1 MGTNPRYNNNGRR
14 YPQFNGLIM
23 SRIEEKFL
31 ETFGE
36 EPDLVAA
43 APGRVNLIGE
53 HIDYSDGFVLPFA
66 IKDRTLVAARKRND
80 STVRIASAQRRNK
93 VVTVDINQVKPGLKG
108 EWERYAL
115 GVLWSLGVKSGV
127 DLMID
132 GHVPLGAGLSSSAA
146 LECSV
151 ATAMN
156 HLFDLGFNLEELAR
170 LTQKAENQYV
180 GVPCG
185 IMDQSVSLMATQGS
199 ALLLDCRD
207 LSTKNIPFDV
217 ASSGLELL
225 IIDTQAHHALTDGGY
240 AERRASCESAVAKL
254 GISSLR
260 ELTLEKLQESGALLI
275 ETEFIRVRH
284 AVTEMKRVLDCV
296 DALSA
301 SDFEKVGKLI
311 NQSHASLRDDYTV
324 SCPELDTAVE
334 ASLLAGALGSRMV
347 GGGFGGSAIALIQA
361 SKTTQT
367 VSTVEKAFADR
378 KFKAPR
384 FFTSLPSQGAELLSR
399 R

>member
-1 MGTNPRYNNNGRR
+1 
-14 YPQFNGLIM
+14 M
-23 SRIEEKFL
+23 SQIEKKFL
-31 ETFGE
+31 ETFSA

-66 IKDRTLVAARKRND
+66 IKDRTLVAARKRGD

-93 VVTVDINQVKPGLKG
+93 IVTVDISTVKPGLKG

-115 GVLWSLGVKSGV
+115 GVLWALGVKEGV
-127 DLMID
+127 DLLID

-207 LSTKNIPFDV
+207 LTTKNIPFDV

-240 AERRASCESAVAKL
+240 AERRASCESVVAKL
-254 GISSLR
+254 GITSLR
-260 ELTLEKLQESGALLI
+260 ELSMEQLENSRGLLT
-275 ETEFIRVRH
+275 ETEFVRARH
-284 AVTEMKRVLDCV
+284 AVTEMKRVLECV
-296 DALSA
+296 EALSN
-301 SDFEKVGKLI
+301 SDFERVGQLI
-311 NQSHASLRDDYTV
+311 NQSHISLRDDYTV

-334 ASLLAGALGSRMV
+334 AALAAGALGSRMV

-361 SKTTQT
+361 SKTTET
-367 VSTVEKAFADR
+367 IKAVEKAFSS
-378 KFKAPR
+378 KGFKAPR

>member
-1 MGTNPRYNNNGRR
+1 
-14 YPQFNGLIM
+14 M
-23 SRIEEKFL
+23 SQIEKKFL

-93 VVTVDINQVKPGLKG
+93 IVSVDINNVKPGLKG

-115 GVLWSLGVKSGV
+115 GVLWALGVKEGV
-127 DLMID
+127 DLLID

-156 HLFDLGFNLEELAR
+156 HLFDMGYNLEELAR

-185 IMDQSVSLMATQGS
+185 IMDQSVSLMATQGF

-240 AERRASCESAVAKL
+240 AERRASCESVVAKL
-254 GISSLR
+254 GITSLR
-260 ELTLEKLQESGALLI
+260 ELTMEQLEKSRGLLT
-275 ETEFIRVRH
+275 ETEFVRARH
-284 AVTEMKRVLDCV
+284 AVTEMQRVLDCV
-296 DALSA
+296 KALSD
-301 SDFEKVGKLI
+301 SNFELVGKLL

-324 SCPELDTAVE
+324 SCSELDNAVE
-334 ASLLAGALGSRMV
+334 ASLTAGALGSRMV

-361 SKTTQT
+361 SKTTET
-367 VSTVEKAFADR
+367 IKAIEKAFSSKR
-378 KFKAPR
+378 FKAPR

>member
-1 MGTNPRYNNNGRR
+1 
-14 YPQFNGLIM
+14 M
-23 SRIEEKFL
+23 SSIEEKFL

-53 HIDYSDGFVLPFA
+53 HIDYSEGFVLPFA
-66 IKDRTLVAARKRND
+66 IKDRTLVSARKRDD
-80 STVRIASAQRRNK
+80 SIVRVASAQRRNK
-93 VVTVDINQVKPGLKG
+93 IITVDINEVKPGLKG

-115 GVLWSLGVKSGV
+115 GVLWSMGVKSGV
-127 DLMID
+127 DLLID

-156 HLFDLGFNLEELAR
+156 HLFDMGFSLEELAR

-185 IMDQSVSLMATQGS
+185 IMDQSVSLMATNGF

-207 LSTKNIPFDV
+207 LSTRNIPFDV
-217 ASSGLELL
+217 ASHGLELL

-240 AERRASCESAVAKL
+240 AERRASCESVATKL
-254 GISSLR
+254 GVKSMR
-260 ELTLEKLQESGALLI
+260 ELTIEQLDSSRDKLSES
-275 ETEFIRVRH
+275 EYIRARH

-296 DALSA
+296 EALA
-301 SDFEKVGKLI
+301 SEDFTQVGQLL
-311 NQSHASLRDDYTV
+311 NQSHNSLRDDYTV

-334 ASLLAGALGSRMV
+334 ASLAAGALGARMV

-361 SKTTQT
+361 SKTSQT
-367 VSTVEKAFADR
+367 ISAVEKAFADK

-399 R
+399 G

>member
-1 MGTNPRYNNNGRR
+1 
-14 YPQFNGLIM
+14 M
-23 SRIEEKFL
+23 SQIEKKFL
-31 ETFGE
+31 ETFGA

-66 IKDRTLVAARKRND
+66 IKDRTLVAARKRGD

-93 VVTVDINQVKPGLKG
+93 IVTVDISTVKPGLKG

-115 GVLWSLGVKSGV
+115 GVLWALGVKEGV
-127 DLMID
+127 DLLID

-199 ALLLDCRD
+199 ALLLDCSD
-207 LSTKNIPFDV
+207 LTTKNIPFDV

-240 AERRASCESAVAKL
+240 AERRASCESVVAKL

-260 ELTLEKLQESGALLI
+260 ELSMEQLENSRGLLT
-275 ETEFIRVRH
+275 ETEFVRARH
-284 AVTEMKRVLDCV
+284 AVTEMKRVLECV
-296 DALSA
+296 EALSN
-301 SDFEKVGKLI
+301 SDFAKVGQLI
-311 NQSHASLRDDYTV
+311 NQSHTSLRDDYTV

-334 ASLLAGALGSRMV
+334 AALAAGALGSRMV

-361 SKTTQT
+361 SKTTET
-367 VSTVEKAFADR
+367 IKSVEKAFSS
-378 KFKAPR
+378 KGFKAPR

>member
-1 MGTNPRYNNNGRR
+1 
-14 YPQFNGLIM
+14 M
-23 SRIEEKFL
+23 SQIEKKFL
-31 ETFGE
+31 ETFGA

-66 IKDRTLVAARKRND
+66 IKDRTLVAARIRND

-93 VVTVDINQVKPGLKG
+93 IVTVDINQVKPGLKG

-115 GVLWSLGVKSGV
+115 GVLWALGVKKGV
-127 DLMID
+127 DLLID
-132 GHVPLGAGLSSSAA
+132 GNVPLGAGLSSSAA

-240 AERRASCESAVAKL
+240 AERRASCESVVAKL
-254 GISSLR
+254 GITSLR
-260 ELTLEKLQESGALLI
+260 ELSMEQLESSRALLT
-275 ETEFIRVRH
+275 ETEFVRARH
-284 AVTEMKRVLDCV
+284 AVSEMKRVLECV
-296 DALSA
+296 VALRN
-301 SDFEKVGKLI
+301 SDFEKVGHLI

-324 SCPELDTAVE
+324 SCPELDTAVD
-334 ASLLAGALGSRMV
+334 AALSAGALGSRMV

-361 SKTTQT
+361 SKSAETIK
-367 VSTVEKAFADR
+367 VIEKAFSS
-378 KFKAPR
+378 KGFKAPR

>member
-1 MGTNPRYNNNGRR
+1 
-14 YPQFNGLIM
+14 M
-23 SRIEEKFL
+23 SQIEKKFL
-31 ETFGE
+31 ETFGA

-66 IKDRTLVAARKRND
+66 IKDRTLVAARKRGD

-93 VVTVDINQVKPGLKG
+93 IVTVDISRVKPGLKG

-115 GVLWSLGVKSGV
+115 GVLWALGVKDGV
-127 DLMID
+127 DLLID

-207 LSTKNIPFDV
+207 LTTKNIPFDV

-240 AERRASCESAVAKL
+240 AERRASCESVVAKL
-254 GISSLR
+254 GITSLR
-260 ELTLEKLQESGALLI
+260 ELTMEQLENSRGLLT
-275 ETEFIRVRH
+275 ETEFVRARH
-284 AVTEMKRVLDCV
+284 AVTEMKRVLECV
-296 DALSA
+296 EALSN
-301 SDFEKVGKLI
+301 SDFAKVGQLI
-311 NQSHASLRDDYTV
+311 NQSHASLRNDYTV

-334 ASLLAGALGSRMV
+334 AALAAGSLGSRMV

-361 SKTTQT
+361 SKTTET
-367 VSTVEKAFADR
+367 IKAVEKAFSS
-378 KFKAPR
+378 KGFKAPR

>member
-1 MGTNPRYNNNGRR
+1 
-14 YPQFNGLIM
+14 M
-23 SRIEEKFL
+23 SQIEKKFL

-66 IKDRTLVAARKRND
+66 IKDRTLVAARKRGD

-93 VVTVDINQVKPGLKG
+93 IVTVDIAKVKPGLKG

-115 GVLWSLGVKSGV
+115 GVLWALGVKEGV
-127 DLMID
+127 DVLID

-240 AERRASCESAVAKL
+240 AQRRASCESVVANL
-254 GISSLR
+254 GIKSLR
-260 ELTLEKLQESGALLI
+260 ELTMGQLENSRDLLT
-275 ETEFIRVRH
+275 ETEFVRARH

-296 DALSA
+296 QALSDSNFA
-301 SDFEKVGKLI
+301 RVGELI
-311 NQSHASLRDDYTV
+311 NQSHISLRDDYTV
-324 SCPELDTAVE
+324 SCPELDTAVD
-334 ASLLAGALGSRMV
+334 AALAAGALGARMV

-361 SKTTQT
+361 SKTTET
-367 VSTVEKAFADR
+367 IKTIEKAFSN
-378 KFKAPR
+378 KSFKPPR
-384 FFTSLPSQGAELLSR
+384 FFTSLPSQGAELISR

>member
-1 MGTNPRYNNNGRR
+1 
-14 YPQFNGLIM
+14 M
-23 SRIEEKFL
+23 SSIEEKFL

-53 HIDYSDGFVLPFA
+53 HIDYSEGFVLPFA
-66 IKDRTLVAARKRND
+66 IKDRTLVAARKRDD
-80 STVRIASAQRRNK
+80 STVRIASAQRRSK
-93 VVTVDINQVKPGLKG
+93 IVTVDISEVRPGLKG

-115 GVLWSLGVKSGV
+115 GVLWSMGVKSGV
-127 DLMID
+127 DLLID

-156 HLFDLGFNLEELAR
+156 HLFDMGFNLEELAR

-185 IMDQSVSLMATQGS
+185 IMDQSVSLMASRGF

-207 LSTKNIPFDV
+207 LSTRNIPFDV
-217 ASSGLELL
+217 ASHGLELL

-240 AERRASCESAVAKL
+240 AERRASCEAVAAKL
-254 GISSLR
+254 SVKSMR
-260 ELTLEKLQESGALLI
+260 ELTMAQLDSARATLS
-275 ETEFIRVRH
+275 ETEYIRARH
-284 AVTEMKRVLDCV
+284 AITEMQRVLDCV
-296 DALSA
+296 DALGRG
-301 SDFEKVGKLI
+301 DFVKVGQLI
-311 NQSHASLRDDYTV
+311 NDSHRSLRDDYTV

-334 ASLLAGALGSRMV
+334 ASLAAGALGSRMV
-347 GGGFGGSAIALIQA
+347 GGGFGGSAIALIEA
-361 SKTTQT
+361 AKTSQT
-367 VSTVEKAFADR
+367 ISAIEKAFADK

-399 R
+399 G

>member
-1 MGTNPRYNNNGRR
+1 
-14 YPQFNGLIM
+14 M
-23 SRIEEKFL
+23 SSIEQKFL
-31 ETFGE
+31 EIFGE
-36 EPDLVAA
+36 SPDLVAA

-66 IKDRTLVAARKRND
+66 IKDRTFAAIRKRDD
-80 STVRIASAQRRNK
+80 SIVRIASAQRRNK
-93 VVTVDINQVKPGLKG
+93 IVSVELSTVKPGLKG

-115 GVLWSLGVKSGV
+115 GVLWAMGVNNGL
-127 DLMID
+127 DLLID

-151 ATAMN
+151 ATAAN
-156 HLFDLGFNLEELAR
+156 HLFNLGFSLEELAR

-185 IMDQSVSLMATQGS
+185 IMDQSVSLMATNGS

-207 LSTKNIPFDV
+207 LSTRNIPFDV
-217 ASSGLELL
+217 ASRDLELL

-240 AERRASCESAVAKL
+240 AERRASCESAVSKL
-254 GISSLR
+254 GIKSLR
-260 ELTLEKLQESGALLI
+260 DLSAPELEELRHLLTQV
-275 ETEFIRVRH
+275 EYIRARH

-296 DALSA
+296 DALDA
-301 SDFEKVGKLI
+301 GDFTKVGQLI
-311 NQSHASLRDDYTV
+311 NQSHQSLRDDYTV
-324 SCPELDTAVE
+324 SCPELDTAVD
-334 ASLLAGALGSRMV
+334 ASLAAGALGARMV

-361 SKTTQT
+361 NKTSETIAEI
-367 VSTVEKAFADR
+367 EKAFSDR

-384 FFTSLPSQGAELLSR
+384 FFSSLPSQGAEIISKY
-399 R
+399 

>member
-1 MGTNPRYNNNGRR
+1 
-14 YPQFNGLIM
+14 M
-23 SRIEEKFL
+23 SSIEGKFL

-53 HIDYSDGFVLPFA
+53 HIDYSEGFVLPFA
-66 IKDRTLVAARKRND
+66 INDRTLVAARKRDD
-80 STVRIASAQRRNK
+80 SIVRIASVQRRNK
-93 VVTVDINQVKPGLKG
+93 IITVDINDVKPGLKG

-115 GVLWSLGVKSGV
+115 GVLWSMGINTGV
-127 DLMID
+127 DLIID

-185 IMDQSVSLMATQGS
+185 IMDQSVSLMATHGF

-207 LSTKNIPFDV
+207 LSTRNIPFDV
-217 ASSGLELL
+217 ASHGLELL

-240 AERRASCESAVAKL
+240 AERRASCESVASKL
-254 GISSLR
+254 GVKSMR
-260 ELTLEKLQESGALLI
+260 ELTMVTLDAARNQITEI
-275 ETEFIRVRH
+275 EYVRARH

-296 DALSA
+296 EALSA
-301 SDFEKVGKLI
+301 GDFLKVGQLL
-311 NQSHASLRDDYTV
+311 NASHVSLRDDYTV
-324 SCPELDTAVE
+324 SCPELNAAVD
-334 ASLLAGALGSRMV
+334 ASLTAGALGSRMV
-347 GGGFGGSAIALIQA
+347 GGGFGGSAIALIEA
-361 SKTTQT
+361 SKTAQT
-367 VSTVEKAFADR
+367 IDVIEKAFAER
-378 KFKAPR
+378 KFKSPR

>member
-1 MGTNPRYNNNGRR
+1 
-14 YPQFNGLIM
+14 M
-23 SRIEEKFL
+23 SQIEKKFL
-31 ETFGE
+31 ETFGA

-66 IKDRTLVAARKRND
+66 IKDRTLVAARKRGD

-93 VVTVDINQVKPGLKG
+93 IVTVDISKVKPGLRG

-115 GVLWSLGVKSGV
+115 GVLWALGVKEGV
-127 DLMID
+127 DLLID

-207 LSTKNIPFDV
+207 LTTKNIPFDV

-240 AERRASCESAVAKL
+240 AERRASCESVVAKL
-254 GISSLR
+254 GITSLR
-260 ELTLEKLQESGALLI
+260 ELSMEQLENSRGLLT
-275 ETEFIRVRH
+275 ETEFVRARH
-284 AVTEMKRVLDCV
+284 AVTEMKRVLECV
-296 DALSA
+296 EALSN
-301 SDFEKVGKLI
+301 SDFEKVGQLI
-311 NQSHASLRDDYTV
+311 NQSHTSLRDDYTV

-334 ASLLAGALGSRMV
+334 AALAAGALGSRMV

-361 SKTTQT
+361 SKTTET
-367 VSTVEKAFADR
+367 IKAVEKAFSS
-378 KFKAPR
+378 KGFKAPR

>member
-1 MGTNPRYNNNGRR
+1 
-14 YPQFNGLIM
+14 M
-23 SRIEEKFL
+23 SAIEEKFL
-31 ETFGE
+31 KTFGE

-53 HIDYSDGFVLPFA
+53 HIDYSEGFVLPFA
-66 IKDRTLVAARKRND
+66 IKDRTLAAVRKRGD
-80 STVRIASAQRRNK
+80 SSVRIASAQRRNK
-93 VVTVDINQVKPGLKG
+93 IVTVDIADVKPGLKG

-115 GVLWSLGVKSGV
+115 GVLWSMGVTSGV
-127 DLMID
+127 DIMID

-156 HLFDLGFNLEELAR
+156 HLFDMGFNLEELAR

-180 GVPCG
+180 RVPCG
-185 IMDQSVSLMATQGS
+185 IMDQSVSLMATQGF

-207 LSTKNIPFDV
+207 LSTRNIPFDV
-217 ASSGLELL
+217 ASHGLELL

-240 AERRASCESAVAKL
+240 AERRASCESVAAKL
-254 GISSLR
+254 TVKSMR
-260 ELTLEKLQESGALLI
+260 ELTMADLDAARDQI
-275 ETEFIRVRH
+275 THTEYIRARH
-284 AVTEMKRVLDCV
+284 AVSEMKRVLDCV
-296 DALSA
+296 DALSIG
-301 SDFEKVGKLI
+301 DFAKVGELI
-311 NQSHASLRDDYTV
+311 NQSHVSLRDDYTV

-334 ASLLAGALGSRMV
+334 ASLAAGAMGSRMV
-347 GGGFGGSAIALIQA
+347 GGGFGGSAIALIKA
-361 SKTTQT
+361 SQT
-367 VSTVEKAFADR
+367 AQTIHAVENAFADK

-384 FFTSLPSQGAELLSR
+384 FFTSLPSQGAEILSR

>member
-1 MGTNPRYNNNGRR
+1 
-14 YPQFNGLIM
+14 M
-23 SRIEEKFL
+23 SQLEKKFL
-31 ETFGE
+31 ETYGV

-93 VVTVDINQVKPGLKG
+93 IVTVDISKVKPGLKG

-115 GVLWSLGVKSGV
+115 GVLWALGVKGGV
-127 DLMID
+127 DLLID

-240 AERRASCESAVAKL
+240 AERRASCESVVAKL
-254 GISSLR
+254 GITSLR
-260 ELTLEKLQESGALLI
+260 ELTMEQLENSRGSLT
-275 ETEFIRVRH
+275 ETEFVRARH

-296 DALSA
+296 QALSDSNFA
-301 SDFEKVGKLI
+301 QVGELI
-311 NQSHASLRDDYTV
+311 NQSHVSLRDDYTV
-324 SCPELDTAVE
+324 SCPELDTAVD
-334 ASLLAGALGSRMV
+334 AALAAGALGSRMV

-361 SKTTQT
+361 SKTTET
-367 VSTVEKAFADR
+367 IKAIEKAFSS
-378 KFKAPR
+378 KGYKAPR
-384 FFTSLPSQGAELLSR
+384 FFTSLPSQGAELISR

>member
-1 MGTNPRYNNNGRR
+1 
-14 YPQFNGLIM
+14 M
-23 SRIEEKFL
+23 SQIEKKFL
-31 ETFGE
+31 ETFGA

-66 IKDRTLVAARKRND
+66 IKDRTLVAARKRGD

-93 VVTVDINQVKPGLKG
+93 IVTVDISTVKPGLKG

-115 GVLWSLGVKSGV
+115 GVLWALGVKEGV
-127 DLMID
+127 DLLID

-207 LSTKNIPFDV
+207 LTTKNIPFDV

-240 AERRASCESAVAKL
+240 AERRSSCESVVAKL
-254 GISSLR
+254 GITSLR
-260 ELTLEKLQESGALLI
+260 ELSMEQLENSRGLLT
-275 ETEFIRVRH
+275 ETEFVRARH
-284 AVTEMKRVLDCV
+284 AVTEMKRVLECV
-296 DALSA
+296 EALSN
-301 SDFEKVGKLI
+301 SDFEKVGQLI
-311 NQSHASLRDDYTV
+311 NQSHTSLRDDYTV

-334 ASLLAGALGSRMV
+334 AALAAGALGSRMV

-361 SKTTQT
+361 SKTTDT
-367 VSTVEKAFADR
+367 IKAVEKAFSS
-378 KFKAPR
+378 KGFKAPR

>member
-1 MGTNPRYNNNGRR
+1 
-14 YPQFNGLIM
+14 M
-23 SRIEEKFL
+23 SSIEEKFL

-53 HIDYSDGFVLPFA
+53 HIDYSEGFVLPFA
-66 IKDRTLVAARKRND
+66 IKDRTLVAARKRDD
-80 STVRIASAQRRNK
+80 STVRIASAQRRSK
-93 VVTVDINQVKPGLKG
+93 IVTVDISEVRPGLKG

-115 GVLWSLGVKSGV
+115 GVLWSMGVKSGV
-127 DLMID
+127 DLLID

-156 HLFDLGFNLEELAR
+156 HLFDMGFNLEELAR

-185 IMDQSVSLMATQGS
+185 IMDQSVSLMASRGF

-207 LSTKNIPFDV
+207 LSTRNIPFDV
-217 ASSGLELL
+217 ASHDLELL

-240 AERRASCESAVAKL
+240 AERRASCEAVAAKL
-254 GISSLR
+254 SVKSMR
-260 ELTLEKLQESGALLI
+260 ELTMAQLDSARATLS
-275 ETEFIRVRH
+275 ETEYIRARH
-284 AVTEMKRVLDCV
+284 AITEMKRVLDCV
-296 DALSA
+296 DALGSG
-301 SDFEKVGKLI
+301 DFVKVGQLI
-311 NQSHASLRDDYTV
+311 NDSHRSLRDDYTV

-334 ASLLAGALGSRMV
+334 ASLAAGAMGSRMV
-347 GGGFGGSAIALIQA
+347 GGGFGGSAIALIEA
-361 SKTTQT
+361 AKTSQT
-367 VSTVEKAFADR
+367 ISAIEKAFADK

-399 R
+399 G

>member
-1 MGTNPRYNNNGRR
+1 
-14 YPQFNGLIM
+14 M
-23 SRIEEKFL
+23 SSIEEKFL
-31 ETFGE
+31 ETFGD

-93 VVTVDINQVKPGLKG
+93 IVTVDINQVKPGLKG

-115 GVLWSLGVKSGV
+115 GVLWSMGVTNGL

-156 HLFDLGFNLEELAR
+156 HLFDMGFNLEELAR

-207 LSTKNIPFDV
+207 LSTKNISFDV
-217 ASSGLELL
+217 ASHGLELL

-240 AERRASCESAVAKL
+240 AERRASCESVVAKL

-260 ELTLEKLQESGALLI
+260 ELTMEQLEGSRVLI
-275 ETEFIRVRH
+275 NETEFVRARH

-296 DALSA
+296 EALNA
-301 SDFEKVGKLI
+301 SDFETVGQLI
-311 NQSHASLRDDYTV
+311 NQSHISLRDDYTV
-324 SCPELDTAVE
+324 SCPELDTAVD
-334 ASLLAGALGSRMV
+334 AALSAGALGSRMV

-361 SKTTQT
+361 SKTTET
-367 VSTVEKAFADR
+367 INAIEKAFSS
-378 KFKAPR
+378 KGFKAPR
-384 FFTSLPSQGAELLSR
+384 FFTSLPSQGAELISR

>member
-1 MGTNPRYNNNGRR
+1 
-14 YPQFNGLIM
+14 M
-23 SRIEEKFL
+23 SQIEKKFL
-31 ETFGE
+31 ETFGV

-66 IKDRTLVAARKRND
+66 IKDRTLVAARKRDD
-80 STVRIASAQRRNK
+80 SMVRIASAQRRNK
-93 VVTVDINQVKPGLKG
+93 IVTVDISKVKPGLKG

-115 GVLWSLGVKSGV
+115 GVLWALGVRDGV
-127 DLMID
+127 DLLID

-240 AERRASCESAVAKL
+240 AERRASCESVVAKL
-254 GISSLR
+254 GIRSLR
-260 ELTLEKLQESGALLI
+260 ELTMEQLENSRGSLT
-275 ETEFIRVRH
+275 ETEFVRARH

-296 DALSA
+296 QALSD
-301 SDFEKVGKLI
+301 SDFAKVGELI

-324 SCPELDTAVE
+324 SCPELDTAVD
-334 ASLLAGALGSRMV
+334 AALAAGALGSRMV

-361 SKTTQT
+361 SKTTET
-367 VSTVEKAFADR
+367 IKAIEKGFSS
-378 KFKAPR
+378 KGFKAPR
-384 FFTSLPSQGAELLSR
+384 FFTSLPSQGAELLSHR
-399 R
+399 